1 MLSGGNRRK
10 VQLGVSLMAN
20 SQIIFLDEP
29 TASLDPISRR
39 QIWDILLE
47 LKRQDKTLILTTH
60 FMDEAEYLAN
70 KIAIL
75 K

>member
-1 MLSGGNRRK
+1 
-10 VQLGVSLMAN
+10 MAN